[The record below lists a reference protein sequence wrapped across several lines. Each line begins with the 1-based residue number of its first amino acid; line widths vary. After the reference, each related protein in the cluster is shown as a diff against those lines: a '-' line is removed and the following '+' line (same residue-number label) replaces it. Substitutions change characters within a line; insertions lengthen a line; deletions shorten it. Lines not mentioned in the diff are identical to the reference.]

1 MPKDEQYTLNDDG
14 EMELVPYQKH
24 KLRPR
29 GTYYAMQEYV
39 GSDYP
44 EFLLKVQALGM
55 TIQNHSVEEMKRGL
69 GEYLK
74 LCEQYQKPITN
85 QAMYTAMGLNK
96 DIVYDITHGRTGS
109 KEQKQI
115 IVFAKQ
121 LAAMHREALGVSGA
135 INPILAIFWSKAFDG
150 LDETSE
156 AMASASDSVDINTE
170 DAEVIAEKYGQLPD

>member
-96 DIVYDITHGRTGS
+96 DTVY
-109 KEQKQI
+109 
-115 IVFAKQ
+115 
-121 LAAMHREALGVSGA
+121 
-135 INPILAIFWSKAFDG
+135 PILAIFWSKAFDG

-156 AMASASDSVDINTE
+156 AMASASDSVDINAE

>member
-1 MPKDEQYTLNDDG
+1 
-14 EMELVPYQKH
+14 
-24 KLRPR
+24 
-29 GTYYAMQEYV
+29 
-39 GSDYP
+39 
-44 EFLLKVQALGM
+44 
-55 TIQNHSVEEMKRGL
+55 
-69 GEYLK
+69 
-74 LCEQYQKPITN
+74 
-85 QAMYTAMGLNK
+85 MGLNK
-96 DIVYDITHGRTGS
+96 DTVYDITHGRVGS

-156 AMASASDSVDINTE
+156 AMASASDSVDINAE